1 MNDIM
6 KIVNS
11 LEESCLLI
19 KIVSQTIENEAKEQT
34 EGFLGMSLR
43 TLGGSLLE
51 NLLIHKEVIATSQ
64 WRKANIPGQGTIT
77 AGEGIIRTG
86 QDF

>member
-1 MNDIM
+1 
-6 KIVNS
+6 
-11 LEESCLLI
+11 
-19 KIVSQTIENEAKEQT
+19 
-34 EGFLGMSLR
+34 MSLR

-64 WRKANIPGQGTIT
+64 WRKANIPGQDTIT

>member
-1 MNDIM
+1 
-6 KIVNS
+6 
-11 LEESCLLI
+11 
-19 KIVSQTIENEAKEQT
+19 
-34 EGFLGMSLR
+34 MSLR

>member
-34 EGFLGMSLR
+34 EVFLGMSLR

-64 WRKANIPGQGTIT
+64 
-77 AGEGIIRTG
+77 
-86 QDF
+86 

>member
-34 EGFLGMSLR
+34 EVFLGMSLR

-51 NLLIHKEVIATSQ
+51 NLLIRKEVIATSQ
-64 WRKANIPGQGTIT
+64 
-77 AGEGIIRTG
+77 
-86 QDF
+86 